1 MCDEM
6 SKIAKSEKALY
17 GNRATS
23 LPRAGHAG
31 ITFATPKHD
40 IASAVATRQGGL
52 SLWHGIRPR

>member
-1 MCDEM
+1 M